1 MATAISI
8 LAELVGGRIVGA
20 TDISISDVAPLQK
33 AGAADITY
41 LEDSKK
47 ITKLKT
53 STAGAVLVAE
63 ANIAAAQ
70 AATAAVL
77 VVVKD
82 PQAAFVQIMTHFR
95 PLRPRASIGIDH
107 RAVIAA
113 SVKIGDGTNIW
124 PGATIA
130 DDVVLGKNCDIHP
143 GVVIGPG
150 CRLGDNVTLHPN
162 CVLYH
167 DISLGSR
174 VIIHAGAVIGADGFG
189 YRFVQGEFIRIPHT
203 GTVRIEDDVEIGA
216 CTTIDR
222 AMVGATVIGRGTKI
236 DNLVMIAHNCEIG
249 RHNAFASQVGFAGS
263 CRTGDYVRCGGQ
275 VGVAD
280 HITIGSQAALG
291 GKSGVMGDI
300 PEKATYYG
308 YPAGPD
314 MEQLR
319 LHLAFRKLPDLR
331 DQVKE
336 LEKTVKAMQK
346 RLDAEQSPPQRDAA

>member
-1 MATAISI
+1 MAIAISI
-8 LAELVGGRIVGA
+8 LAELVGGRVVGA
-20 TDISISDVAPLQK
+20 PDTLISDVAPLQK
-33 AGAADITY
+33 AGVADVTY
-41 LEDSKK
+41 LDDSP
-47 ITKLKT
+47 KL
-53 STAGAVLVAE
+53 TALKACAAEAGLVAE
-63 ANIAAAQ
+63 ANLDAAQ
-70 AATAAVL
+70 KATAAVL
-77 VVVKD
+77 VVVKE

-95 PLRPRASIGIDH
+95 PLRPRAAIGIDH
-107 RAVIAA
+107 RAVISPSAR
-113 SVKIGDGTNIW
+113 IGEGTNVW

-130 DDVVLGKNCDIHP
+130 DGVILGKNCDIHP

-150 CRLGDNVTLHPN
+150 CKLGDNVTLHPN

-167 DISLGSR
+167 DLTLGNR
-174 VIIHAGAVIGADGFG
+174 VIIHANAVIGADGFG

-203 GTVRIEDDVEIGA
+203 GTVLIEDDVEIGA

-291 GKSGVMGDI
+291 GKSGVMGDV
-300 PEKATYYG
+300 PEKTTYYG

-346 RLDAEQSPPQRDAA
+346 RLDAEKPPQREAA